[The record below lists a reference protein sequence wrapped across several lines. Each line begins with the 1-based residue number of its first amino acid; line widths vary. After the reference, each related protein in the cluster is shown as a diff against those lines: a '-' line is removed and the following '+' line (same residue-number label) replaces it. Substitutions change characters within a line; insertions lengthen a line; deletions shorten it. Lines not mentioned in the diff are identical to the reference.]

1 MPLPAVHHPLG
12 IRVETRSN
20 EQALDIAMMEAAK
33 RRKFEPWMDHGVP
46 VESYVRVPF
55 TLMDSP

>member
-1 MPLPAVHHPLG
+1 LG